1 LIGVSGWLGGEMV
14 YVKGM
19 AVQAVE
25 ESAQKDQ
32 KSRRVA

>member
-1 LIGVSGWLGGEMV
+1 MV

-25 ESAQKDQ
+25 ELSRKEQKEQ
-32 KSRRVA
+32 KTFPRRAA